1 MPKKESIVPGLGEKQ
16 AAVFM
21 NEHARQLEHKRH
33 LKELGFPDYVEPDF
47 VRHAPVSYDD
57 PSSPSPS
64 RVVNQ
69 AGQDLGDPNAEESKH
84 HTENH
89 YKIKKGMKKTRYPD
103 IRIEVISSGLMDKL
117 LGRTKQKPPVIGE
130 EKPTSSN
137 LPDIAS
143 KNIAR
148 DLLSRLTVGSKKPT
162 YTSVL
167 KDYADKKELRLRKAI
182 DTFKSFLLK

>member
-1 MPKKESIVPGLGEKQ
+1 
-16 AAVFM
+16 
-21 NEHARQLEHKRH
+21 
-33 LKELGFPDYVEPDF
+33 
-47 VRHAPVSYDD
+47 
-57 PSSPSPS
+57 
-64 RVVNQ
+64 
-69 AGQDLGDPNAEESKH
+69 
-84 HTENH
+84 
-89 YKIKKGMKKTRYPD
+89 
-103 IRIEVISSGLMDKL
+103 MDKL
-117 LGRTKQKPPVIGE
+117 LGRTKQKPPVVGE
-130 EKPTSSN
+130 DKPTSSN